1 MELRN
6 YSFLGLTQS
15 LCPACHRVVPAKI
28 ISRGKRVYFQKRC
41 PDHGEREDFVC
52 SDVEYYDRME
62 YAVPG
67 KIPAG
72 FGSLPKHG
80 CPYDC
85 GLCTEHEQHTCIG
98 LVELTT
104 SCNLRCPMCYA
115 SSAPGGAHESLE
127 DVKRAIDRL
136 VAAEGQAEILQLS
149 GGEPTLHPEFEQVLA
164 YAYERHVQH
173 VMVNTNGLRFAR
185 DPRLAEHV
193 AQYQRRF
200 EVYFQLDGLQ
210 ARATQSLRAADIL
223 AEKLEA
229 LDRLAEHD
237 VRVTLV
243 ATLQPGVND
252 DQLGALIDYAVKRP
266 NIGGVSFQPATYS
279 GRSELPATLENRITF
294 PDVVKGIAAQ
304 TRGVFLESD
313 FMPLPCAHPNC
324 HTLSYAYRDGE
335 KLYPLLRFIDARK
348 HKDLLANGIAFDRPR
363 ARQLI
368 REYLAAE
375 GCSEGDCASPEAW
388 LASALGQRL
397 NRVETAAGDAE
408 VPAEAWK
415 TTQQPLLD
423 FFSAA
428 LNETLTPERMFRIAI
443 TSFLDVYNFDLR
455 RVMKCCTHHVLPSG
469 HVIPFC
475 AYNVLY
481 RPGHAPLPQLEE
493 QLIQLSRSGER
504 S

>member
-1 MELRN
+1 MKLRD

-15 LCPACHRVVPAKI
+15 LCPDCHRVVSAKI
-28 ISRGKRVYFQKRC
+28 ITRGKRVYFQKHC
-41 PDHGEREDFVC
+41 PEHGAREDFIC
-52 SDVEYYDRME
+52 SDVDYYDRLE
-62 YAVPG
+62 FAVPG

-72 FGSLPKHG
+72 FGISPKRG

-98 LVELTT
+98 LVELTQG
-104 SCNLRCPMCYA
+104 CNLRCPMCYA

-149 GGEPTLHPEFEQVLA
+149 GGEPTLHPDFEQVLA
-164 YAYERHVQH
+164 YAYERNVQH

-185 DPRLAEHV
+185 DPKLVEHV
-193 AQYQRRF
+193 ARYERRF
-200 EVYFQLDGLQ
+200 EVYFQLDSLE
-210 ARATQSLRAADIL
+210 AKATESLRGADIL

-229 LDRLAEHD
+229 LDLLAAHD

-243 ATLQPGVND
+243 ATLQPGIND
-252 DQLGALIDYAVKRP
+252 NQLGALIDYAVKRP

-279 GRSELPATLENRITF
+279 GRSELPETLERRVTF
-294 PDVVKGIAAQ
+294 PDVVKGIAEQ
-304 TRGVFLESD
+304 TAGLFRETD

-335 KLYPLLRFIDARK
+335 RLYPLLRFIDAQK

-363 ARQLI
+363 ARQLVE
-368 REYLAAE
+368 EYLRAE
-375 GCSEGDCASPEAW
+375 GCSAGDCATVESW
-388 LASALGQRL
+388 LATALGQRQL
-397 NRVETAAGDAE
+397 SQVGAQDAKA
-408 VPAEAWK
+408 VV
-415 TTQQPLLD
+415 D
-423 FFSAA
+423 FFGAA
-428 LNETLTPERMFRIAI
+428 LNETLSPERVFRIAI

-481 RPGHAPLPQLEE
+481 RPGHAALPELES
-493 QLIQLSRSGER
+493 QLIQLTQRTSSD
-504 S
+504 

>member
-1 MELRN
+1 MELRDH
-6 YSFLGLTQS
+6 SFLGLTQS
-15 LCPACHRVVPAKI
+15 LCPECHQVVSAKI
-28 ISRGKRVYFQKRC
+28 IARGKRVYFQKRC
-41 PDHGEREDFVC
+41 PVHGQREDFVC

-67 KIPAG
+67 KLPAG
-72 FGSLPKHG
+72 FGSLPKRG

-104 SCNLRCPMCYA
+104 SCNLKCPMCYA
-115 SSAPGGAHESLE
+115 SSGPGGAHETTA
-127 DVKRAIDRL
+127 DIRRAIDRL
-136 VAAEGQAEILQLS
+136 VAVEGRAEILQLS
-149 GGEPTLHPEFEQVLA
+149 GGEPTLHPDFEGILA
-164 YAYERHVQH
+164 YAYERDVQH

-193 AQYQRRF
+193 ARYERRF
-200 EVYFQLDGLQ
+200 EVYFQLDGLD
-210 ARATQSLRAADIL
+210 ARATQSLRAADVL
-223 AEKLEA
+223 AEKLTA
-229 LDRLAEHD
+229 LDRLAEHN

-252 DQLGALIDYAVKRP
+252 DQLGPLIEFALKRP

-279 GRSELPATLENRITF
+279 GRSELPETLERRLTF

-304 TRGVFLESD
+304 THGLFRESD

-335 KLYPLLRFIDARK
+335 RLYPLLRFIDAHK

-363 ARQLI
+363 ARQLVS
-368 REYLAAE
+368 EYLSAE
-375 GCSEGDCASPEAW
+375 GCSAGDCASPESW
-388 LASALGQRL
+388 LASALGQRMSGAT
-397 NRVETAAGDAE
+397 NGGEAEGAETIRA
-408 VPAEAWK
+408 
-415 TTQQPLLD
+415 LLD
-423 FFSAA
+423 FFNAA
-428 LNETLTPERMFRIAI
+428 LSETLSPDRVFRIAI

-481 RPGHAPLPQLEE
+481 RPGHAPLPELEAQLV
-493 QLIQLSRSGER
+493 QLTTKGEPD
-504 S
+504 